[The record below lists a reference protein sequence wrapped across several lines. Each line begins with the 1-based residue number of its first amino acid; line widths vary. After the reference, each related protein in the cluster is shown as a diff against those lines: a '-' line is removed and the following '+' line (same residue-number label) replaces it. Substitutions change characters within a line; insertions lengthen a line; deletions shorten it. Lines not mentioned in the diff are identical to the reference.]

1 MLIQRT
7 NTKKGVTEL
16 KVNSAISCYKESSK
30 CVQKTTKKKKMTQKS
45 LTMGTSS
52 LCLKQ
57 ERLKEEPMNQICL
70 RL

>member
-7 NTKKGVTEL
+7 NTKQGVTEL
-16 KVNSAISCYKESSK
+16 KVNSALSCYKESSK
-30 CVQKTTKKKKMTQKS
+30 CVKNTTKTKNMTQKS

-57 ERLKEEPMNQICL
+57 EEA
-70 RL
+70 